1 MRNRRQ
7 PARAID
13 QAVETVAVEDDV
25 SAAVGRRVNGRVDD
39 FNSRKMRAAIVAQ
52 ELVVVA
58 RNVGDAHTL
67 LGGVEQLAE
76 DLVVRGRPVPIRPQ
90 PPAVHDVADE
100 VDRVGT
106 VMAQELDEA
115 VAPAGARA
123 EMDIR

>member
-13 QAVETVAVEDDV
+13 QPVETVAVEDDV

-76 DLVVRGRPVPIRPQ
+76 DLVVRRGQYQSARTDSRPRCRRRGR
-90 PPAVHDVADE
+90 
-100 VDRVGT
+100 RVGT